1 MELTVVA
8 PCCSNWKLAKE
19 IKWADDQNFLANGP
33 LADSRNQKIRINKFV
48 LPNIFISEIW
58 LWEALKYVE

>member
-1 MELTVVA
+1 M
-8 PCCSNWKLAKE
+8 
-19 IKWADDQNFLANGP
+19 IKISLANGP